1 MNFSSL
7 ELWCAN
13 LPDLHAFY
21 AQLLGLP
28 VVESSPERL
37 TLQVG
42 QSRLTFHQAA
52 KTVAGRHHLAFDI
65 PENQFDAAFAWLKIR
80 VTPAAG
86 ADGRII
92 FDFTHWNATSVYF
105 WDPAGNILELIA
117 RHNQPNAAHEDFS
130 AASLVSISEFGVA
143 LEDVRLS
150 VQEVMGKLGVSV
162 YDGAGSDTFSA
173 VGDEQGLLIMVKRGR
188 EWMPN
193 AGFPAEFY
201 PFILQVKTQS
211 GQVYTLSAPPFPFV
225 IRSADNAE
233 FKD

>member
-1 MNFSSL
+1 MDFNAL
-7 ELWCAN
+7 ELWCGS
-13 LPDLHAFY
+13 LPELHEFY
-21 AQLLGLP
+21 AHLLGLA
-28 VVESSPERL
+28 VVEHSPQRL
-37 TLQVG
+37 TLQAG
-42 QSRLTFHQAA
+42 GSRLTFHQAA
-52 KTVAGRHHLAFDI
+52 KAESGRYHLAFDI
-65 PENQFDAAFAWLKIR
+65 PENQFEQAFAWLTAR
-80 VTPAAG
+80 VPPAAS
-86 ADGRII
+86 AEGRII
-92 FDFTHWNATSVYF
+92 FNSEHWNATSVYF

-117 RHNQPNAAHEDFS
+117 RHNQPNAANEGFS

-225 IRSADNAE
+225 INVSSG
-233 FKD
+233 